1 MSSAVDELNRILAN
15 FNARY
20 HAKLSALI
28 SRSGIPIAWAA
39 PDGGVQFESFA
50 TLAAT
55 LLGSAEAIYTGMHE
69 SPPTRVVVESEH
81 GMLIAEAVGG
91 LAFVIAVTPART
103 EAIEHGIDA
112 MSRDLRDALRG
123 QH

>member
-1 MSSAVDELNRILAN
+1 MSSAVDNLKRILTT
-15 FNARY
+15 FNERH
-20 HAKLSALI
+20 HAKMSAVI

-39 PDGGVQFESFA
+39 PDGGVQIDGFA

-69 SPPTRVVVESEH
+69 APPSRVVIESEH

-91 LAFVIAVTPART
+91 KAFVIAVTPART
-103 EAIEHGIDA
+103 DEIERGIDA
-112 MSRDLRDALRG
+112 VSRELRDVLRG
-123 QH
+123 HQ